1 MLRKNWL
8 LIAIVLLSLGL
19 IGLVVKQKFFSG
31 PSSAAL
37 KIETDPAAVV
47 FIDGQQV
54 GSTPFH
60 DDNLEPGEHLV
71 KIVPEENQV
80 DFNVWEK
87 RINLTPLAMTLIDY
101 RFTQD
106 LTRDSGQVISL
117 EKIATREAAAL
128 SVISVP
134 GQAVIKING
143 DPRGFTPFFG
153 DNLAPDIYEITISST
168 GYEEKTI
175 TNAKLL
181 AGYKLLVEVKLA
193 RELEGFVEE
202 PSLLEEDEVLDE
214 AEEATEEAE
223 VKGEK
228 DEPVEEE
235 AEKKTEAGELEKP
248 YVEIKET
255 PTGWLRVRNAPSTDA
270 TATELGQVKPG
281 ETYSYLEEEENGW
294 YKIEF
299 EGEPGWISGTYA
311 DLID

>member
-1 MLRKNWL
+1 MLRRNWL
-8 LIAIVLLSLGL
+8 LIAIAILSLGL

-31 PSSAAL
+31 PSSSAL
-37 KIETDPAAVV
+37 KIETEPRSVV

-54 GSTPFH
+54 GLTPFF
-60 DDNLEPGEHLV
+60 DDDLEAGEHLI
-71 KIVPEENQV
+71 KIVPEENQA

-87 RINLTPLAMTLIDY
+87 RINLTPLAMTLINYHFD
-101 RFTQD
+101 QD
-106 LTRDSGQVISL
+106 PTRNSGLVISL
-117 EKIATREAAAL
+117 EKIAIREAAAL

-143 DPRGFTPFFG
+143 EPQHFTPFFD
-153 DNLAPDIYEITISST
+153 DNLAPDIYEITVSNT

-202 PSLLEEDEVLDE
+202 PSLLEEGGVLDE

-223 VKGEK
+223 VKGEE
-228 DEPVEEE
+228 DELGEE
-235 AEKKTEAGELEKP
+235 TVGGELEKP

-255 PTGWLRVRNAPSTDA
+255 PTGWLRVRIAPSTN
-270 TATELGQVKPG
+270 ATESGRVKPG
-281 ETYSYLEEEENGW
+281 ETYPYLGEEENGW
-294 YKIEF
+294 YKIEY
-299 EGEPGWISGTYA
+299 EGEPGWVSGTYV
-311 DLID
+311 DLVD

>member
-8 LIAIVLLSLGL
+8 LIAIVILSLGL

-31 PSSAAL
+31 PSSSAL
-37 KIETDPAAVV
+37 KIETEPKAAV

-54 GSTPFH
+54 GLTPFF
-60 DDNLEPGEHLV
+60 DDNLEAGEHLI
-71 KIVPEENQV
+71 KIVPEGNEA

-87 RINLTPLAMTLIDY
+87 RINLTSLAMTLIDY
-101 RFTQD
+101 HFDQD
-106 LTRDSGQVISL
+106 PTRDSGLVISL

-134 GQAVIKING
+134 SQAVIKING
-143 DPRGFTPFFG
+143 EPQHFTPFF
-153 DNLAPDIYEITISST
+153 DNNLAPDIYEITVSNT

-202 PSLLEEDEVLDE
+202 SSLLEEGGVLDG

-223 VKGEK
+223 VKGEEDEAIG
-228 DEPVEEE
+228 DEP
-235 AEKKTEAGELEKP
+235 EKP

-255 PTGWLRVRNAPSTDA
+255 PTGWLRVRIAPSTN
-270 TATELGQVKPG
+270 ATESGRVEPG
-281 ETYSYLEEEENGW
+281 ETYSYLREEENGW
-294 YKIEF
+294 YKIEYK
-299 EGEPGWISGTYA
+299 GEPGWVSGTYV
-311 DLID
+311 DLVD